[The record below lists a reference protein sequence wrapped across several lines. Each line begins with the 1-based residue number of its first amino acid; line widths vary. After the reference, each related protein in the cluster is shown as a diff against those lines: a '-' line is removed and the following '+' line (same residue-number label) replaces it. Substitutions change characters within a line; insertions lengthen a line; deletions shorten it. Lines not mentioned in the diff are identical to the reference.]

1 MRTGGGGNTQT
12 LTFPDKFKKKPLSKK
27 VGQRE
32 QGKNFKQRRVFGKYN
47 LECVLLSSEA
57 GRE

>member
-1 MRTGGGGNTQT
+1 M
-12 LTFPDKFKKKPLSKK
+12 
-27 VGQRE
+27 GQRE

-57 GRE
+57 GREQQDTEWLLGFAPVKINTVLIELVPVF